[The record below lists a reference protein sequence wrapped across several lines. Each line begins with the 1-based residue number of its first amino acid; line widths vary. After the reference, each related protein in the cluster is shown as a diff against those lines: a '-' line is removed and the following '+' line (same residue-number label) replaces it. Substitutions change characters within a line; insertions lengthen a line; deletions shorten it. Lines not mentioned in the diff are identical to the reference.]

1 MILDTGGGDQKRRRN
16 TMFKKLLILLLT
28 VFIVF
33 GFAACKATPKKSMK
47 IGFAASTFTNP
58 FFNDIKA
65 GIEGVLKDSGYTL
78 VSLGADNDA
87 SKQAAQIEDLIS
99 QKVDMILLN
108 PVDSTT
114 VGTKIAEANAAGIPV
129 ITVDRSAASGTV
141 VAHVASDNVAGGKMA
156 GEFLKTFYTADFKV
170 LELLGQ
176 AGASAATDRSAGFQA
191 VFGAANITKS
201 ITANWSRAEGQSV
214 TEAFLAANGNPA
226 KVLVF
231 AANDEMA
238 LGAVQALKAN
248 TAVKEFKVVGFDAI
262 TDAVNAVN
270 AGEMAATVAQQPVQI
285 GAVAAQSAL
294 DYLAGKTV
302 EKNVPVALSL
312 VTKK

>member
-1 MILDTGGGDQKRRRN
+1 
-16 TMFKKLLILLLT
+16 MFKKFLILMLS

-65 GIEGVLKDSGYTL
+65 GIEGVLKGSGYTL

-99 QKVDMILLN
+99 QKVDLILLN

-114 VGTKIAEANAAGIPV
+114 VGTKIAEANTAGIPV

-176 AGASAATDRSAGFQA
+176 AGASAATDRSAGFQG

-302 EKNVPVALSL
+302 AKSVPVALSL

>member
-1 MILDTGGGDQKRRRN
+1 M
-16 TMFKKLLILLLT
+16 KKIYVLLISLFM
-28 VFIVF
+28 VFSL
-33 GFAACKATPKKSMK
+33 AACTAAKKK
-47 IGFAASTFTNP
+47 VIGFAASTFTNP
-58 FFNDIKA
+58 FFNDIKT

-87 SKQAAQIEDLIS
+87 SKQAGQIEDLIA
-99 QKVDMILLN
+99 QKVNIILLN

-114 VGTKIAEANAAGIPV
+114 VGTMIDKANAAGIKV

-141 VAHVASDNVAGGKMA
+141 IAHVASDNVAGGKMA
-156 GEFLKTFYTADFKV
+156 GEFLKTKYTSDFKV

-176 AGASAATDRSAGFQA
+176 AGASAAIDRSTGFNA
-191 VFGAANITKS
+191 AFGAANINQS
-201 ITANWSRAEGQSV
+201 ITANWDRAQGQTV
-214 TEAFLAANGNPA
+214 TEAFLTAQHNPA
-226 KVLVF
+226 KVIVF

-248 TAVKEFKVVGFDAI
+248 TAIKEYHIVGFDAI

-270 AGEMAATVAQQPVQI
+270 AGTMDATVAQQPVQI
-285 GAVAAQSAL
+285 GAVAAKAAL

-302 EKNVPVALSL
+302 SAIQPVALSL
-312 VTKK
+312 VVKK